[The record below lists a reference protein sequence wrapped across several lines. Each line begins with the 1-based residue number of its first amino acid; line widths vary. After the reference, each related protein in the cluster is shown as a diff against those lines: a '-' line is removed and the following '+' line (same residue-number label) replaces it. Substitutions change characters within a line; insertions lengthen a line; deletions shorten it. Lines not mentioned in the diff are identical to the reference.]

1 MKINTTKIQ
10 NYKLFKYNLLKLQI
24 YSNKME
30 KHVSDVS
37 TYTLEQIEAYF
48 KQALKIIFEYHKKQ
62 FKILFVGFPI
72 VSKLK
77 QIKLIHFTNH
87 NFISQK
93 SWISGIF
100 RNRFSILSYLT
111 SLKSQNFSKK
121 LKLLLTIKAK
131 PHLIV
136 IFSPEIETNVI
147 NEFYKTGVP
156 ILSFNWNVLDSSKT
170 TYKVLGNFNFIEKN
184 LRITYFFLLYSIL
197 KKTPLKKN
205 TIEKEQKKNKE
216 KVFRRKPNTN
226 YCIKNK

>member
-93 SWISGIF
+93 S
-100 RNRFSILSYLT
+100 
-111 SLKSQNFSKK
+111 
-121 LKLLLTIKAK
+121 
-131 PHLIV
+131 
-136 IFSPEIETNVI
+136 
-147 NEFYKTGVP
+147 
-156 ILSFNWNVLDSSKT
+156 
-170 TYKVLGNFNFIEKN
+170 
-184 LRITYFFLLYSIL
+184 
-197 KKTPLKKN
+197 
-205 TIEKEQKKNKE
+205 
-216 KVFRRKPNTN
+216 
-226 YCIKNK
+226 